1 MKILKKIAGII
12 ILLFAIILC
21 FPAVYAFPIQFKN
34 CRKKFEEGA
43 IGAPG
48 SAIAFLICFVFYVL
62 LTYSLVKL
70 SLKLIRKKKSNAA
83 AIDEIGI
90 E

>member
-1 MKILKKIAGII
+1 MNILKKIAGII
-12 ILLFAIILC
+12 ILLFAILLC
-21 FPAVYAFPIQFKN
+21 FPAAYAFPIQFVN

-48 SAIAFLICFVFYVL
+48 YSIGFLICFVIYAL
-62 LTYSLVKL
+62 LTYFLIKL
-70 SLKLIRKKKSNAA
+70 SLKLIRNKKSNATS
-83 AIDEIGI
+83 IDEIGI